1 MSAALVVTAAG
12 LVSWVL
18 RVLFIVLVPAR
29 RLPPRVRRA
38 LPHTGPA
45 ALAALLA
52 TGLTR
57 SGSGGGSPVAVL
69 LALVAAALRS
79 QPPLA
84 LFSGLGMNHDP
95 SAPVPGGCRVVTCP
109 ARVARPPEEV

>member
-1 MSAALVVTAAG
+1 LRARSPKARSANGRGDERALVLTGAG

-52 TGLTR
+52 TGLAR

-69 LALVAAALRS
+69 LAL
-79 QPPLA
+79 
-84 LFSGLGMNHDP
+84 
-95 SAPVPGGCRVVTCP
+95 
-109 ARVARPPEEV
+109 